1 MCIYISFF
9 PSRSFNALS
18 HIIFLDK
25 MSSIQLDKYTIQ
37 WVNNQLTDRAQRL
50 ILNGFTSG
58 WRPVN
63 SGIPRAPFKDFINDL
78 DTG

>member
-1 MCIYISFF
+1 
-9 PSRSFNALS
+9 
-18 HIIFLDK
+18 